1 MAIERKIIIQND
13 KGEPIEVNFKASAN
27 VPRMYRIW
35 FRQDIIKDMS
45 ELKSAAKRVSES
57 GEEFSE
63 LELTMFENIAYTMA
77 RLGANVQ
84 DFPSIDEWFDGFSL
98 FSIYEILP
106 QLLELWNMNMETT
119 SESKK
124 KQRKLTAK

>member
-1 MAIERKIIIQND
+1 MAIERKIKIEND
-13 KGEPIEVNFKASAN
+13 QGELVEVNFKASAN

-45 ELKSAAKRVSES
+45 ELKTAAQRVSES
-57 GEEFSE
+57 GEEFSAF
-63 LELTMFENIAYTMA
+63 ELTMFENIAYTMA
-77 RLGANVQ
+77 RLGGDAQN
-84 DFPSIDEWFDGFSL
+84 FPPIDEWFDGFSI

-106 QLLELWNMNMETT
+106 ELLDLWNMNMETT
-119 SESKK
+119 SDAKK

>member
-1 MAIERKIIIQND
+1 MAIERKIRIEND

-35 FRQDIIKDMS
+35 FRQDIIKDMA
-45 ELKSAAKRVSES
+45 ELKKAAQRVSES
-57 GEEFSE
+57 GEEFSTF
-63 LELTMFENIAYTMA
+63 ELTMFENIAYTMA
-77 RLGANVQ
+77 RLGGDVQ
-84 DFPSIDEWFDGFSL
+84 NFPSIDEWFDGFSI

-106 QLLELWNMNMETT
+106 ELLDLWNMNMETT
-119 SESKK
+119 SDAKK